1 MAKRPES
8 GAEVTAL
15 QTLTRPPGVFAPR
28 EALGVR
34 RVYRRFSPVVHP
46 KITLIAQI
54 LVLEFKFSIARTR
67 RRRTR
72 RRTRMKRIFHEP
84 GKHSTFNIQH
94 RTSNEA
100 QSARL
105 VF

>member
-54 LVLEFKFSIARTR
+54 LVLESKIFDYEDAPEDKDEADFS
-67 RRRTR
+67 
-72 RRTRMKRIFHEP
+72 
-84 GKHSTFNIQH
+84 
-94 RTSNEA
+94 
-100 QSARL
+100 
-105 VF
+105 